1 MKARLNVTVDRGVI
15 HRARQMARTRGVS
28 LSSLIESSLREMT
41 EGESRGPFTA
51 SWRGT
56 MVLAE
61 RDEPRYRA
69 LNEKYG

>member
-1 MKARLNVTVDRGVI
+1 
-15 HRARQMARTRGVS
+15 MARTRGVS